1 MQATYYLDFLNTSNE
16 LYTNKPVFL
25 CIYTNFYNNILYILE
40 KSDNIMFFPHFSSD
54 DNIIV
59 TSDTILKDK
68 LKIDASFQG
77 TVPFDNYYY
86 VFYRLK
92 DNYNYDKLMDTYLF
106 TSIYEITF
114 QKKILNYKIHNSVC
128 KLFFKYKLLNY
139 LYDSNEQHIN
149 INDVVLYKCANKDL
163 LSIVDMGIIYKYKEH
178 FISDDSI
185 STSSDFYNLLQEYLI
200 KKNISFKQFINKY
213 SSDKELSMNNLKTF
227 IMSKGLVYNEK
238 MIKSVFKNIDI
249 NNDKKLSAAE
259 LSDIFRDKI
268 KNKKDKTLLSSISTF
283 NKNTLTSGNYIRIII
298 NLRSYNI
305 VGISKKH
312 KKRDLKI
319 SEPFRILSG
328 TTL

>member
-1 MQATYYLDFLNTSNE
+1 MQTTYYLDFLNTSNE

-40 KSDNIMFFPHFSSD
+40 KSDNIMFFPHFNSD

-59 TSDTILKDK
+59 TGDTILKNK

-106 TSIYEITF
+106 SSIYEITF
-114 QKKILNYKIHNSVC
+114 QKKILNYKIHNSVS

-163 LSIVDMGIIYKYKEH
+163 YSIVDMGIIQKYH
-178 FISDDSI
+178 HLSDDSI

-200 KKNISFKQFINKY
+200 KENISFKQFINKY
-213 SSDKELSMNNLKTF
+213 SSDKELSMSNLKTF
-227 IMSKGLVYNEK
+227 IMSKGLAYNEK

-249 NNDKKLSAAE
+249 NNDKKLSASE
-259 LSDIFRDKI
+259 LSDIFRDNI
-268 KNKKDKTLLSSISTF
+268 KDKKDHTLLSSISTF

-312 KKRDLKI
+312 KKRDLQI